1 MRSAGPSFQS
11 ERTGSGSAA
20 PARTVAST
28 VAAWVR
34 AIWWTKTADPL
45 SRRWASS
52 TKSNS
57 GRPWASSTI
66 ARA

>member
-1 MRSAGPSFQS
+1 MRSAGPSFHS
-11 ERTGSGSAA
+11 DSTGSGSTS

-34 AIWWTKTADPL
+34 AIWCTKMADPL

-52 TKSNS
+52 TKTNS